1 MCFTIVSYFTAQR
14 GYMLLNTRQMKL
26 FVSTR
31 NALLFDGESNETKDR
46 RQQHRMNVIVI
57 MSLLLMCYVS
67 LFEVAFNQI
76 RLPSST

>member
-31 NALLFDGESNETKDR
+31 NALLFDGESNETKESETAASDER
-46 RQQHRMNVIVI
+46 NRH
-57 MSLLLMCYVS
+57 YVT
-67 LFEVAFNQI
+67 LIDVLRKYI
-76 RLPSST
+76 